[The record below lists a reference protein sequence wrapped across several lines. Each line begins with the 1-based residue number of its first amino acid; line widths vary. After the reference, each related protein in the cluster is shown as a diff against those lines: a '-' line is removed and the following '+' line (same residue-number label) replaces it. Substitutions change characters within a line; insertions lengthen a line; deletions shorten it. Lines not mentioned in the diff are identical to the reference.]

1 MLSDLLTRRE
11 LSVRLFSVL
20 TTLGLFGKGTDLA
33 AEASTLDNDGLTHS
47 SEAIHQEVL
56 IKASRERVYRALTD
70 AKQFRELTDLSYHA
84 LSTEISPEVGGT
96 FALFGGVIVGRHIE
110 MSPNQRLIQAWR
122 ETSWEPGAYSIV
134 SFQLN
139 EAGSGTRVI
148 FDHRGFPQ
156 GKGEHLAIGWKSH
169 YWEPIQKYLAQKGT
183 A

>member
-11 LSVRLFSVL
+11 LSVRIFSAL
-20 TTLGLFGKGTDLA
+20 TTLGLFGKSTDLA
-33 AEASTLDNDGLTHS
+33 AEASALDNNGLTHS

-56 IKASRERVYRALTD
+56 IKASRDRVYRALTD
-70 AKQFRELTDLSYHA
+70 AKQFRELTELSYHG

-139 EAGSGTRVI
+139 EADSGTKVI

-169 YWEPIQKYLAQKGT
+169 YWEPLQKYLA
-183 A
+183 